1 LVSVCERN
9 KLRKLI
15 FLKLSIKTQ
24 VVNGKVLTPVE
35 KLHRITLFKSK
46 YLKKIK
52 KNNKIP

>member
-1 LVSVCERN
+1 
-9 KLRKLI
+9 LI